1 MGQQE
6 GKELLW
12 FGSSWDV
19 LCRSH
24 IFWVDRKLPL
34 WAVQVSTGLPGAEQQ
49 LLGQPHACLTWV
61 QGIQLRL
68 QCTKATGTGAEP

>member
-1 MGQQE
+1 MDSGWWSAE
-6 GKELLW
+6 GEELLL

-34 WAVQVSTGLPGAEQQ
+34 WAVQVSSGLCEAGQQ
-49 LLGQPHACLTWV
+49 LLGQPHACLKQV
-61 QGIQLRL
+61 QGI
-68 QCTKATGTGAEP
+68 